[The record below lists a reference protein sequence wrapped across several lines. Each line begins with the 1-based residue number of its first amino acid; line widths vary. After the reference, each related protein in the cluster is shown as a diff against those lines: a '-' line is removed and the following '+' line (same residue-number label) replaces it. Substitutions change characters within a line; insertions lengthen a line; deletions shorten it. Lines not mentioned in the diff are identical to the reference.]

1 MNLSKIKRKDINK
14 LSPNLRE
21 LFKKLT
27 PLLKK
32 INFIKINKDKSKIKI
47 NTKDIIK
54 MKPFNRSRP
63 DLGTTTKEF
72 HSILEFEILMIPKY
86 TKVAPLKI
94 YGTTKNCIL
103 ILANQRIE
111 KDYDKKSIEEI
122 ISEVKDYLDGIL
134 IVKAYG
140 KRLNLLKIVYFYGF
154 NGKFMRR
161 KNAHYSKANIGIR
174 FFCTR
179 KGVHWSFYWKKLSM
193 IPKIINLALL

>member
-103 ILANQRIE
+103 ILG
-111 KDYDKKSIEEI
+111 
-122 ISEVKDYLDGIL
+122 L
-134 IVKAYG
+134 
-140 KRLNLLKIVYFYGF
+140 
-154 NGKFMRR
+154 
-161 KNAHYSKANIGIR
+161 
-174 FFCTR
+174 
-179 KGVHWSFYWKKLSM
+179 
-193 IPKIINLALL
+193 